1 MKEVIKRNYQ
11 WVIVAACFVL
21 CFTGLGFCSG
31 NKGLFLTAVTEALNI
46 PRGAYAV
53 GDSLRYVA
61 TAVTNLFF
69 GTLIVKFGTRT
80 LVGVGVGA
88 LVLSCLISSL
98 ATNVIGIYAGG
109 ILLGL
114 GLTFG
119 GTTIVGYI
127 VKRWCKKNQGTILG
141 IVLCANALGTAV
153 SAPVISQMI
162 NNGDV
167 FGYRNAY
174 RSIAVILLVV
184 GVVLVSLFRDAPE
197 NNVLPVNQKA
207 KSGSWAGITFREAI
221 RQPYFY
227 MACLCIFLTGAVLQS
242 VTGVAAAHMEDQGLG
257 DGFIATATSV
267 FALSLA
273 AFKFLTGFMYDKKGL
288 KFTML
293 VCDAASV
300 VMILLL
306 AIVTGNAQGQVIAI
320 AYSVLAGLAL
330 PLETIMLPLI
340 AGDLFGEKEFGKML
354 GIFVSVNTAGYAVG
368 PLVSNVCFDAIG
380 TYTPVFFVYGAIMVG
395 VTVAFMF
402 ALKKAKATQAQI
414 CTRED

>member
-1 MKEVIKRNYQ
+1 
-11 WVIVAACFVL
+11 
-21 CFTGLGFCSG
+21 
-31 NKGLFLTAVTEALNI
+31 
-46 PRGAYAV
+46 
-53 GDSLRYVA
+53 
-61 TAVTNLFF
+61 
-69 GTLIVKFGTRT
+69 
-80 LVGVGVGA
+80 
-88 LVLSCLISSL
+88 
-98 ATNVIGIYAGG
+98 
-109 ILLGL
+109 
-114 GLTFG
+114 
-119 GTTIVGYI
+119 
-127 VKRWCKKNQGTILG
+127 
-141 IVLCANALGTAV
+141 
-153 SAPVISQMI
+153 
-162 NNGDV
+162 
-167 FGYRNAY
+167 
-174 RSIAVILLVV
+174 
-184 GVVLVSLFRDAPE
+184 
-197 NNVLPVNQKA
+197 
-207 KSGSWAGITFREAI
+207 
-221 RQPYFY
+221 
-227 MACLCIFLTGAVLQS
+227 
-242 VTGVAAAHMEDQGLG
+242 MEDQGLG